1 MLYSYYG
8 FTKMM
13 WIKNNE
19 PDNWKKISQFITPK
33 DYVIYKLTGEN
44 ITDFFISG
52 QYWRSL

>member
-1 MLYSYYG
+1 
-8 FTKMM
+8 MM

-44 ITDFFISG
+44 ITDFSSAGNIGGVFDIK
-52 QYWRSL
+52 